1 MTRFRVSSGTPKSR
15 PDWVKKRK
23 SHRRRHSRCRHCSE
37 QFVVDPRLGQ
47 RHRYCAAPDCR
58 KAAKRASQ
66 QRWLSRPENASYF
79 KGPANALRAKLWRA
93 ANPRRSK
100 KPARSMQRLISPGL
114 SATLEACGVQEL
126 NERQLAL
133 VLGVVSAL
141 ARSRAQETI
150 ARRLRQ
156 LMFAGYAV
164 LRTMESPQYPKAEP
178 S

>member
-1 MTRFRVSSGTPKSR
+1 
-15 PDWVKKRK
+15 
-23 SHRRRHSRCRHCSE
+23 
-37 QFVVDPRLGQ
+37 
-47 RHRYCAAPDCR
+47 
-58 KAAKRASQ
+58 
-66 QRWLSRPENASYF
+66 
-79 KGPANALRAKLWRA
+79 
-93 ANPRRSK
+93 
-100 KPARSMQRLISPGL
+100 MQRLISPGL